1 VTVLP
6 KDSKWTGQVDSRG
19 FRILTDQVVDVQ
31 QMTEEQVLLMLKDS
45 IIHEDG
51 ICMLYMSS
59 VKLRIDNC
67 LTKIDNYLMVVIMIM
82 ILSK

>member
-1 VTVLP
+1 MP

-51 ICMLYMSS
+51 ICVLYMSS

-67 LTKIDNYLMVVIMIM
+67 LTKIDNYLIVVIMI
-82 ILSK
+82 ITNK

>member
-1 VTVLP
+1 M
-6 KDSKWTGQVDSRG
+6 DSRG

-67 LTKIDNYLMVVIMIM
+67 LTKIDNYLIVVIMIM

>member
-1 VTVLP
+1 
-6 KDSKWTGQVDSRG
+6 VDSRG

>member
-1 VTVLP
+1 MP

>member
-1 VTVLP
+1 LP

>member
-67 LTKIDNYLMVVIMIM
+67 LTKIDNYLIVVIMI
-82 ILSK
+82 ITNK

>member
-1 VTVLP
+1 M
-6 KDSKWTGQVDSRG
+6 DSRG

>member
-1 VTVLP
+1 
-6 KDSKWTGQVDSRG
+6 VDSRG

-67 LTKIDNYLMVVIMIM
+67 LTKIDNYLIVVIMIM